1 MISVI
6 YEVLKS
12 LKLEKANEFNGIKN
26 YILHKMTMNITFNKF
41 PSMENLKQFI
51 NNNDK
56 TDSLI
61 LKMEKDYK
69 FVENKCIMEA
79 FDKLGSNNNN
89 NEELYLKNVNIPS
102 NSLNIFEYIYSFNL
116 MSIDLSFT
124 KISNKGIKSLSM
136 AYFPNITNLNISNIG
151 LEDIGMKYL
160 VDCNFTKIKIL
171 NISYNKISYI
181 GIEYLNKCNYKNLER
196 INLNNNSI
204 GDKGLEILSKIEY
217 VHLDYISLIGNKISK
232 CGLKYLDKFKNLVYV
247 LLSHNEIE
255 GNFEIPQNLEKIK
268 HLDISNNGINDID
281 IQNLKVKR
289 KKIQYLNISNTNI
302 KENTLLKLLDKD
314 LFNLSN
320 LNINSSMASEE
331 ILTKIKEMQKNL
343 VLTIMDYSLM
353 DKDVRRQ
360 IFKIQHTLNLTCN
373 KL

>member
-1 MISVI
+1 MF
-6 YEVLKS
+6 EVLKS
-12 LKLEKANEFNGIKN
+12 LKIEKANEFNGIKN
-26 YILHKMTMNITFNKF
+26 YILHKMIKIITFNKF

-51 NNNDK
+51 DNNDK
-56 TDSLI
+56 NDSLI

-79 FDKLGSNNNN
+79 FEKLGSNNNNN

-171 NISYNKISYI
+171 NISYNNISYV

-196 INLNNNSI
+196 INLNNNFI

-232 CGLKYLDKFKNLVYV
+232 YGLKYLDKFKNLVYV

-268 HLDISNNGINDID
+268 HLDISNNEINDID
-281 IQNLKVKR
+281 IQNLKAKR
-289 KKIQYLNISNTNI
+289 KKIQNLNISNTNI

-343 VLTIMDYSLM
+343 VLTIIDYSLM